1 MNVDVLERVRT
12 LLELGIDLHHYMVW
26 VDGFIN
32 RGELPLAECIV
43 ERVIDR
49 NGRDAQARRG
59 GAVDHE
65 LGLQSAILQVR
76 IDVAKLGQ
84 RAERSLQDG
93 SPGEEILQV
102 IALKGVLVLSVP
114 PTAADFPVFHTFQEK
129 YGPGHLR
136 QALPQTVD

>member
-1 MNVDVLERVRT
+1 MDVDVLERVST
-12 LLELGIDLHHYMVW
+12 LLELGIDLHRDMGL
-26 VDGFIN
+26 VDAFIT
-32 RGELPLAECIV
+32 RGDLTLAECIV

-59 GAVDHE
+59 GAVNRE

-93 SPGEEILQV
+93 SPGEDR
-102 IALKGVLVLSVP
+102 KSV
-114 PTAADFPVFHTFQEK
+114 V
-129 YGPGHLR
+129 
-136 QALPQTVD
+136 